1 MAGAIA
7 LDRIADGIILEID
20 RQYKIWG
27 HQSRSNVYWL
37 AILAEEFGEAA
48 MAVLAPDHNANPKTT
63 KPHDSNIHTE
73 LIQIIAVCYNWL
85 RDLDAAE

>member
-7 LDRIADGIILEID
+7 LDRIADEIILEID

-27 HQSRSNVYWL
+27 HQSYSNVYWL
-37 AILAEEFGEAA
+37 AILAEEFGETA

-63 KPHDSNIHTE
+63 QLHDENIRIE
-73 LIQIIAVCYNWL
+73 LIQIIAVCCNWI
-85 RDLDAAE
+85 RDSDAAE